1 MADKEELGI
10 RLKKLLVRL
19 NLQEGKQLGTIVQI
33 IQDLLFLSHTD
44 HCVELFADQ
53 NVHMPLMLV
62 LSSHF
67 NSKVQQ
73 VGWSL
78 LCRLM
83 EICPTTLDS
92 LACPVENEFT
102 EVHKQILKV
111 LSMYPKDSKMMMVGL
126 RALSLLLKS
135 GEIAMQV
142 LHEEEQDVFFLILE
156 AMRSFNDK
164 EEVQLQG
171 CAALQLLLQRV
182 SDAHLVEFIENKDH
196 EVILNALRRFMDSE
210 NMVLQA
216 LRVLIPLAAPASNIE
231 ILMSK
236 PVKCYSLLC
245 QAMDM
250 WLESEAIQVAGC
262 CLLRKFTSESY
273 YNILVLNG
281 VHKVA
286 VKACVSYPEN
296 ATVQTDAFSC
306 LSALA
311 ECIVQNEGLDK
322 EWNEEDEAKQKV
334 LVKKVAT
341 QVEEMLIWREAC
353 YTALERHADNATVQE
368 AACVAL
374 NSLLLHCNSSNHV
387 ELEGRPPLHSLI
399 MAAMLLHSSSVKV
412 FQAASCTLRT
422 LIQHHSRMR
431 ALLLSHGIHV
441 NIVVLM
447 RKHESSSAVCESACK
462 LLHILFQGA
471 RASLD
476 DAILILGQILIALKT
491 HNFIPEV
498 QLEGL
503 RASLVLLNPD
513 RSLREHGTSVAD
525 PDTVDVSLRV
535 LKNQCVLEGAHTVYL
550 EALNRFISSV
560 EIQECGL
567 GVLSA
572 LADSSGAVDLMC
584 QQGAIDTVLH
594 TLQMFPQG
602 RDVHYWGLSLL
613 FHLISKKKLS
623 RMMVPVL
630 ASVLVSSIR
639 QHKEDTVMLLKGFQV
654 VWKLLDTCSSAAAW
668 LQKEAFEKD
677 IFQILRENM
686 ADQCRDPLQGM
697 SCLCL
702 SKMVADSEIM
712 YALLERACEDGDV
725 DMAECLI
732 QLGADINKK
741 TKSDSLIYQV
751 CDRGA
756 PLALL
761 ELLVSAGVHEQQLR
775 GALSVCIRRGDDPAV
790 TLLLTRL
797 GLDHTNNAL
806 CLGSFRLGQMKAMW
820 LSALLSERKTQSPVN
835 KKKSKGQRLARQIL
849 SIQRNKGF
857 VGVGRLR
864 SDASTSEYFTDEESD
879 DSHVSLD
886 ESLAFMLDDME
897 SDGSDGPSQG
907 LLLFNDS
914 PEVGRKPAWRHSRR
928 RRANSEGCRGDTNPS
943 APLHKRFNSHNTR
956 GQGFIESSTPGAF
969 PLAVDKEPIRL
980 LDLSGNELGNLSCL
994 MGMSALKQQIENL
1007 LRLDLSSNS
1016 LSEFPSVLCQNLRS
1030 LTRLDLQ
1037 GNQLQSL
1044 PVELL
1049 GLPALSTLNV
1059 SRNCIGPLLLLDP
1072 TVRSPALRQLNLSFN
1087 QITVFPFQLG
1097 QAMDRLEEL
1106 SLEGLRSVDMRNNSI
1121 SDLPGPSFWVSV
1133 NLRELMFS
1141 HNQIS
1146 VLDLSGPAYKWARL
1160 EKLHLSSNKLTE
1172 IPPQIGMLEDLTSLD
1187 VSQNEGLRS
1196 FPDEMGK
1203 LVHLWDLP
1211 LDGLQLQMNLKHIG
1225 NKTKD
1230 IIRFLQQR
1238 LKKAVP
1244 YYRMK
1249 LIVVGSP
1256 RSGKSSL
1263 IHQLMKLKRSHW
1275 QSDQHTIGVSVRDW
1289 AIRNKDKRNM
1299 LLNVWEFSG
1308 GEECSGFHPH
1318 FMSSRALYL
1327 VLYDL
1332 SKGSSEIDTIKPWLF
1347 NIKAVA
1353 GQSPVIVVGTHA
1365 DVCEERHL
1373 QECVLKLREELMSQ
1387 PGFPVIKENHILCAC
1402 EESES
1407 ISRLRKAICKE
1418 LIGFKIQSQPVMGQ
1432 LIPDCYV
1439 ELERR
1444 VLQERSH
1451 VPTDFPVL
1459 RHSRLLEIIQETQLQ
1474 LEEGELPH
1482 AIHFLSEAGVLLHF
1496 DDPVLQLKDLYFI
1509 DPQWLCNIISQTLT
1523 LRSTGPWDGTR
1534 GVMQRTTVEKFLN
1547 KSRCFPM
1554 DHLTQFFK
1562 LLEKFQIALPFG
1574 DDQLL
1579 IPSSLSD
1586 HRPVIEL
1593 PHCENSEVI
1602 VRLYEMPYFPMGYWP
1617 RQISRLLEVSAYLL
1631 YGKEKALRPN
1641 RIYWRKGI
1649 YLSWSAEAYCLV
1661 EALSLEDNP
1670 ASFIKITVP
1679 CSRKGCVLFGQ
1690 VVDHIDS
1697 LLEEWFPGLLATDVH
1712 GAGETLLKKWAL
1724 YSFSDGQNCQKILLE
1739 DLLSKINAD
1748 GLLVNPEDPS
1758 CTLPISQISPDLVL
1772 SDQPSSTILDPEQL
1786 EMELSMEYMLGDG
1799 GFGSVYKAVYKN
1811 EEVAVKIFN
1820 KHAST
1825 LYVHRLV
1832 RQELAVLGRLCH
1844 PSLVGLLAAGCNPH
1858 ILVMELAP
1866 CGSLDSLFEREN
1878 SSLSRKLQHRI
1889 ALHVAD
1895 GLRYLHSSMIIYRDL
1910 KPHNILLFNLKTDA
1924 EVIAKITDYGIA
1936 QYCCSMGVR
1945 SSEGTPGFR
1954 APEVA
1959 RGNVIYN
1966 VQADVYSFGLLLYDL
1981 LTYGERI
1988 SDGMKFPSE
1997 FDEAAVQ
2004 GKLPG
2009 FESLMRVCLRENPQD
2024 RPTSAQEIDS
2034 SPILCMVIVR
2044 APGSCSDWLVAGT
2057 QSGSLYIMDTISA
2070 EVLHCL
2076 KSVKDS
2082 VTSLYFHTHRHLK
2095 NYLLVGTAD
2104 GSLIIYEDSVL
2115 KVKDGGPVKTLQVGD
2130 VNTPLMCIGPFSQN
2144 QERRELWAACGSRV
2158 FSLSVEYDMS
2168 RSIDTK
2174 PKHLYTLSPTKKPKA
2189 QSEDQ
2194 SRQMVPSSA
2203 TVKALLVQH
2212 SGTLWIGTKA
2222 GHILL
2227 VEVSSCQL
2235 LQTISPHCHSIRCM
2249 GSVLLAD
2256 SLNRKNVILVLG
2268 RRQRMP
2274 QDQIKTQGFPRSR
2287 VQLFSHTR
2295 AVCDEVHL
2303 PPFVHVRLFSQTAVC
2318 FASKDGTTRDGDGG
2332 KKGVS
2337 EAGGKRASGAGGSGK
2352 GGSQLR
2358 CPKCGDPCTH
2368 VETFVS
2374 STRFV
2379 KCEKCHH
2386 FFVVLSEADSKK
2398 GLNKEADSSEHVK
2411 FALAQKPPPPPKKI
2425 YAYLD
2430 KYVVGQSYAK
2440 KVLAV
2445 AVYNH
2450 YKRIYN
2456 NLPAAGRQQAE
2467 TEKQSSLSPRE
2478 LLQIAG
2484 INPHGNALGASV
2496 QQQTN
2501 QQAPQDKRG
2510 RDVLDSAPTDI
2521 KLEKSNIVLLG
2532 PTGSG
2537 KTLLAQTLAKCL
2549 DVPFAI
2555 CDCTTL
2561 TQAGYVGEDIES
2573 VIAKL
2578 LQDANYSV
2586 EKAQQGIVF
2595 LDEVDKI
2602 GSVPGIHQLRDV
2614 GGEGVQQGLLKLLE
2628 GTIVN
2633 VPEKNSRKLR
2643 GETVQVDTTNILFV
2657 ASGAFNGLDR
2667 IISRRKNEKYLGFG
2681 TPSNLGKGRRAAA
2694 AADLANSSGNEM
2706 DAMAE
2711 IEEKDRLLRHV
2722 EARDLIEFGMI
2733 PEFVGR
2739 LPVVVPLH
2747 SLDEEMLVQILT
2759 EPRNAVVPQYQALF
2773 SMDKC
2778 ELNVTPEALRAIAR
2792 FALERKTGAR
2802 GLRSI
2807 MEKLLLEPMF
2817 EVPQSDIIAVELTKE
2832 VVQGKCG
2839 PRYIRAPP
2847 KETEEEFDSAS
2858 EEDNW
2863 PRHADAA
2870 NN

>member
-1 MADKEELGI
+1 M
-10 RLKKLLVRL
+10 
-19 NLQEGKQLGTIVQI
+19 
-33 IQDLLFLSHTD
+33 
-44 HCVELFADQ
+44 FADQ

-67 NSKVQQ
+67 NSKV
-73 VGWSL
+73 GWSL

-83 EICPTTLDS
+83 EICPNTLDS
-92 LACPVENEFT
+92 LTNPDEYDVCMF
-102 EVHKQILKV
+102 VHRQILKV
-111 LSMYPKDSKMMMVGL
+111 LSMYRKDSKMMMVGL
-126 RALSLLLKS
+126 RALALLLKS
-135 GEIAMQV
+135 DAIVMQV
-142 LHEEEQDVFFLILE
+142 LDEEEVDVFFLVLE
-156 AMRSFNDK
+156 AMKSFPDK

-171 CAALQLLLQRV
+171 CAALQLLLQIV
-182 SDAHLVEFIENKDH
+182 SDAHLVEFIEDKDH
-196 EVILNALRRFMDSE
+196 EV
-210 NMVLQA
+210 VLDA
-216 LRVLIPLAAPASNIE
+216 FSFLSLACNIE

-236 PVKCYSLLC
+236 PIKCYSLLC

-250 WLESEAIQVAGC
+250 WLDSEPIQEAGC
-262 CLLRKFTSESY
+262 CLLRKFTSGGY

-281 VHKVA
+281 VHKVV
-286 VKACVSYPEN
+286 VKACVSYPKN
-296 ATVQTDAFSC
+296 ATVQTTGLSC
-306 LSALA
+306 LSA
-311 ECIVQNEGLDK
+311 
-322 EWNEEDEAKQKV
+322 KQKE
-334 LVKKVAT
+334 AT
-341 QVEEMLIWREAC
+341 QGEEMLIWREAC
-353 YTALERHADNATVQE
+353 YTALERHADNAAVQE
-368 AACVAL
+368 TVCWAL
-374 NSLLLHCNSSNHV
+374 NSLLLHYNSFNHV

-399 MAAMLLHSSSVKV
+399 MAAMLLHSSSAEV

-422 LIQHHSRMR
+422 LIKRHSRMR

-441 NIVVLM
+441 NIVHLM
-447 RKHESSSAVCESACK
+447 QKHANASAVCESACK
-462 LLHILFQGA
+462 LLHTLFQGA

-476 DAILILGQILIALKT
+476 DGTLMLGQILTALKT

-503 RASLVLLNPD
+503 RASLVLLSPGKEVC
-513 RSLREHGTSVAD
+513 L
-525 PDTVDVSLRV
+525 
-535 LKNQCVLEGAHTVYL
+535 NQCVLEGAHTVYL
-550 EALNRFISSV
+550 QALNRFISSE

-572 LADSSGAVDLMC
+572 LADCSGAVDLMC

-594 TLQMFPQG
+594 TLQMFPQEQ
-602 RDVHYWGLSLL
+602 VHYWGLSLL

-623 RMMVPVL
+623 HMMVPVL
-630 ASVLVSSIR
+630 ASVLVSSVR
-639 QHKEDTVMLLKGFQV
+639 QHKEDMVMLLK
-654 VWKLLDTCSSAAAW
+654 
-668 LQKEAFEKD
+668 
-677 IFQILRENM
+677 
-686 ADQCRDPLQGM
+686 LQGM

-702 SKMVADSEIM
+702 SKMVADSEIL
-712 YALLERACEDGDV
+712 YTLLDRACEDGDV

-775 GALSVCIRRGDDPAV
+775 GALSVCVRRGDDPAV
-790 TLLLTRL
+790 TLLLGRL
-797 GLDHTNNAL
+797 GLDHANNAL
-806 CLGSFRLGQMKAMW
+806 CLGSFRLGQMKASW
-820 LSALLSERKTQSPVN
+820 LSALLSECKTHSPVN
-835 KKKSKGQRLARQIL
+835 KKNSESGVMGLHKDCCFSTIL
-849 SIQRNKGF
+849 QKWAGNLLGDIAASVDVPIQRCQIKQKHFWWSVCLDFNNDFNHLNVFLQG
-857 VGVGRLR
+857 GHG
-864 SDASTSEYFTDEESD
+864 ETD
-879 DSHVSLD
+879 
-886 ESLAFMLDDME
+886 
-897 SDGSDGPSQG
+897 PS
-907 LLLFNDS
+907 
-914 PEVGRKPAWRHSRR
+914 V
-928 RRANSEGCRGDTNPS
+928 
-943 APLHKRFNSHNTR
+943 PLHKRFNSHNTR
-956 GQGFIESSTPGAF
+956 EQGFMESSTPGAF
-969 PLAVDKEPIRL
+969 PLAIDKEPIRL

-994 MGMSALKQQIENL
+994 MGASALKQQIESL

-1016 LSEFPSVLCQNLRS
+1016 LSEFPSVLCQHLRS

-1037 GNQLQSL
+1037 GNHLQSL

-1049 GLPALSTLNV
+1049 GLPALRALNV

-1072 TVRSPALRQLNLSFN
+1072 TVRSPSLRQLNLSFN
-1087 QITVFPFQLG
+1087 RITIFPFQLG

-1106 SLEGLRSVDMRNNSI
+1106 SLEGNQISALSLPLCLTELKVLDISKNQVKIISDNFLTECLKLETFIASVNQIMSHLPLKITTVKLSQNNFTSVPEIISNLPNLRSVDMRNNSI
-1121 SDLPGPSFWVSV
+1121 SVLPGPALWISV

-1141 HNQIS
+1141 HNHIS
-1146 VLDLSGPAYKWARL
+1146 VLHLSGPVYKWARL

-1211 LDGLQLQMNLKHIG
+1211 LDGLQLQMDLKHIG

-1256 RSGKSSL
+1256 CSGKSSL
-1263 IHQLMKLKRSHW
+1263 IHQLMKLKRSQW
-1275 QSDQHTIGVSVRDW
+1275 RSDQHTIGVSVRDW
-1289 AIRNKDKRNM
+1289 VIRNKEKRNM

-1332 SKGSSEIDTIKPWLF
+1332 SKGPSEIDAIKPWLF
-1347 NIKAVA
+1347 NIKAIA

-1365 DVCEERHL
+1365 DVCEEHHL
-1373 QECVLKLREELMSQ
+1373 QECVQKLREELLSQ

-1407 ISRLRKAICKE
+1407 ISRLRKAMYRE
-1418 LIGFKIQSQPVMGQ
+1418 LIGFKIQGQPVMGQ

-1444 VLQERSH
+1444 ILQERSH

-1509 DPQWLCNIISQTLT
+1509 DPQWLSNIISQTLT
-1523 LRSTGPWDGTR
+1523 LRSTGQWDSTR
-1534 GVMQRTTVEKFLN
+1534 GVVQRTTVEKILN
-1547 KSRCFPM
+1547 KSHCFPKN
-1554 DHLTQFFK
+1554 HLTQYFK

-1586 HRPVIEL
+1586 QRPVIEL

-1602 VRLYEMPYFPMGYWP
+1602 VRLYEMPYFPMGYWS
-1617 RQISRLLEVSAYLL
+1617 RQISRLLEVSAFLL

-1679 CSRKGCVLFGQ
+1679 CSLKGRVLFGQ

-1712 GAGETLLKKWAL
+1712 GTGETLLKKWAV
-1724 YSFSDGQNCQKILLE
+1724 YSFSDGKNCQKMLLE
-1739 DLLSKINAD
+1739 ELLSKINAD

-1772 SDQPSSTILDPEQL
+1772 SDQASSTILDPEQL

-1832 RQELAVLGRLCH
+1832 RQELVVLGRLCH

-1878 SSLSRKLQHRI
+1878 SHLSRKLQHRI

-1924 EVIAKITDYGIA
+1924 EVVAKITDYGIA

-1997 FDEAAVQ
+1997 FDEVAVQ
-2004 GKLPG
+2004 GKLPDPVKNYGCSPWPG
-2009 FESLMRVCLRENPQD
+2009 FESLMRDCLRENPQD
-2024 RPTSAQEIDS
+2024 RPTSAQVFDRLNSVEMLCLMRELTLMSLPGECFTVSGASGGADGGKNTREIDS
-2034 SPILCMVIVR
+2034 SPILCMVIIR

-2057 QSGSLYIMDTISA
+2057 QSGSLFIMDTINA

-2082 VTSLYFHTHRHLK
+2082 VTSLYFHTGLHHRFLK

-2104 GSLIIYEDSVL
+2104 GSLVIYEDSVL
-2115 KVKDGGPVKTLQVGD
+2115 KVKNGAPVKTLQVGE
-2130 VNTPLMCIGPFSQN
+2130 VNTPLMCLGSSSHP
-2144 QERRELWAACGSRV
+2144 QERRGLWAACGSRV
-2158 FSLSVEYDMS
+2158 ISLTVEYDIF

-2174 PKHLYTLSPTKKPKA
+2174 PKQLFLSDPCIARLAVDKHVYVSKRGGHTVEVWDKKTERMVNLIDCA
-2189 QSEDQ
+2189 QLLG
-2194 SRQMVPSSA
+2194 QMVPSSA
-2203 TVKALLVQH
+2203 IVKALLVQH

-2249 GSVLLAD
+2249 GSVLL
-2256 SLNRKNVILVLG
+2256 
-2268 RRQRMP
+2268 
-2274 QDQIKTQGFPRSR
+2274 
-2287 VQLFSHTR
+2287 
-2295 AVCDEVHL
+2295 
-2303 PPFVHVRLFSQTAVC
+2303 
-2318 FASKDGTTRDGDGG
+2318 GT
-2332 KKGVS
+2332 
-2337 EAGGKRASGAGGSGK
+2337 
-2352 GGSQLR
+2352 
-2358 CPKCGDPCTH
+2358 
-2368 VETFVS
+2368 
-2374 STRFV
+2374 
-2379 KCEKCHH
+2379 
-2386 FFVVLSEADSKK
+2386 
-2398 GLNKEADSSEHVK
+2398 
-2411 FALAQKPPPPPKKI
+2411 
-2425 YAYLD
+2425 
-2430 KYVVGQSYAK
+2430 
-2440 KVLAV
+2440 
-2445 AVYNH
+2445 
-2450 YKRIYN
+2450 
-2456 NLPAAGRQQAE
+2456 
-2467 TEKQSSLSPRE
+2467 
-2478 LLQIAG
+2478 
-2484 INPHGNALGASV
+2484 
-2496 QQQTN
+2496 
-2501 QQAPQDKRG
+2501 
-2510 RDVLDSAPTDI
+2510 
-2521 KLEKSNIVLLG
+2521 
-2532 PTGSG
+2532 
-2537 KTLLAQTLAKCL
+2537 
-2549 DVPFAI
+2549 
-2555 CDCTTL
+2555 
-2561 TQAGYVGEDIES
+2561 
-2573 VIAKL
+2573 
-2578 LQDANYSV
+2578 
-2586 EKAQQGIVF
+2586 
-2595 LDEVDKI
+2595 
-2602 GSVPGIHQLRDV
+2602 
-2614 GGEGVQQGLLKLLE
+2614 
-2628 GTIVN
+2628 
-2633 VPEKNSRKLR
+2633 
-2643 GETVQVDTTNILFV
+2643 
-2657 ASGAFNGLDR
+2657 
-2667 IISRRKNEKYLGFG
+2667 
-2681 TPSNLGKGRRAAA
+2681 
-2694 AADLANSSGNEM
+2694 
-2706 DAMAE
+2706 
-2711 IEEKDRLLRHV
+2711 
-2722 EARDLIEFGMI
+2722 
-2733 PEFVGR
+2733 
-2739 LPVVVPLH
+2739 LPVSCLSLILLH
-2747 SLDEEMLVQILT
+2747 KKM
-2759 EPRNAVVPQYQALF
+2759 
-2773 SMDKC
+2773 
-2778 ELNVTPEALRAIAR
+2778 
-2792 FALERKTGAR
+2792 
-2802 GLRSI
+2802 
-2807 MEKLLLEPMF
+2807 
-2817 EVPQSDIIAVELTKE
+2817 
-2832 VVQGKCG
+2832 
-2839 PRYIRAPP
+2839 
-2847 KETEEEFDSAS
+2847 
-2858 EEDNW
+2858 
-2863 PRHADAA
+2863 
-2870 NN
+2870 

>member
-1 MADKEELGI
+1 NMAEELELGI

-19 NLQEGKQLGTIVQI
+19 NLQEGKQLGTMVQI
-33 IQDLLFLSHTD
+33 MQDLLVFFF
-44 HCVELFADQ
+44 CPAVELFADQ
-53 NVHMPLMLV
+53 NVHMPLMLSDI
-62 LSSHF
+62 LFSS
-67 NSKVQQ
+67 Q

-78 LCRLM
+78 LCRLL
-83 EICPTTLDS
+83 EICPNTLDS
-92 LACPVENEFT
+92 LTNPDE
-102 EVHKQILKV
+102 
-111 LSMYPKDSKMMMVGL
+111 YD
-126 RALSLLLKS
+126 LLNVYIIYHNHDDVKIMFGVCGS
-135 GEIAMQV
+135 DAIVMQV
-142 LHEEEQDVFFLILE
+142 LDEEEVDVFFLVLE
-156 AMRSFNDK
+156 AMKSFPDK

-171 CAALQLLLQRV
+171 CAALQLLLQIV

-196 EVILNALRRFMDSE
+196 EVVLDALRRFMDSDSV
-210 NMVLQA
+210 VLQA

-236 PVKCYSLLC
+236 PIKCYSLLC

-250 WLESEAIQVAGC
+250 WLDSEPIQEAGC
-262 CLLRKFTSESY
+262 CLLRKFTSGGY

-281 VHKVA
+281 VHKVV
-286 VKACVSYPEN
+286 VKACVSYPKN
-296 ATVQTDAFSC
+296 ATVQTTGLSC
-306 LSALA
+306 LSAL
-311 ECIVQNEGLDK
+311 VFFTRDVS
-322 EWNEEDEAKQKV
+322 QKS
-334 LVKKVAT
+334 
-341 QVEEMLIWREAC
+341 MC
-353 YTALERHADNATVQE
+353 
-368 AACVAL
+368 
-374 NSLLLHCNSSNHV
+374 
-387 ELEGRPPLHSLI
+387 
-399 MAAMLLHSSSVKV
+399 
-412 FQAASCTLRT
+412 FCT
-422 LIQHHSRMR
+422 SGRMR

-441 NIVVLM
+441 NIVHLM
-447 RKHESSSAVCESACK
+447 QKHANASAVCESACK
-462 LLHILFQGA
+462 LLHTLFQGA

-476 DAILILGQILIALKT
+476 DGTLMLGQILTALKT

-503 RASLVLLNPD
+503 RASLVLLSP
-513 RSLREHGTSVAD
+513 EHGTSVAD

-550 EALNRFISSV
+550 QALNRFISSE

-572 LADSSGAVDLMC
+572 LADCSGAVDLMC

-594 TLQMFPQG
+594 TLQMFPQEQ
-602 RDVHYWGLSLL
+602 VHYWGLSLL

-630 ASVLVSSIR
+630 ASVLVSSVR
-639 QHKEDTVMLLKGFQV
+639 QHKEDM
-654 VWKLLDTCSSAAAW
+654 
-668 LQKEAFEKD
+668 
-677 IFQILRENM
+677 
-686 ADQCRDPLQGM
+686 LQGM

-702 SKMVADSEIM
+702 SKMVADSEIL
-712 YALLERACEDGDV
+712 YTLLVRACEDGDV

-775 GALSVCIRRGDDPAV
+775 GALSVCVRRGDDPAV
-790 TLLLTRL
+790 TLLLGRL
-797 GLDHTNNAL
+797 GLDHANNAL
-806 CLGSFRLGQMKAMW
+806 CLGSFRLGQMKASW
-820 LSALLSERKTQSPVN
+820 LSTLLSECKTHSPVN
-835 KKKSKGQRLARQIL
+835 KK
-849 SIQRNKGF
+849 
-857 VGVGRLR
+857 
-864 SDASTSEYFTDEESD
+864 
-879 DSHVSLD
+879 
-886 ESLAFMLDDME
+886 
-897 SDGSDGPSQG
+897 
-907 LLLFNDS
+907 
-914 PEVGRKPAWRHSRR
+914 
-928 RRANSEGCRGDTNPS
+928 NSES
-943 APLHKRFNSHNTR
+943 ATVRRIQASLYISALTLTTLEVHIKNCLIWELVLKSSLVKFVCFCFKCTE
-956 GQGFIESSTPGAF
+956 QGFMESSTPGAF
-969 PLAVDKEPIRL
+969 PLAIDKEPIRL

-994 MGMSALKQQIENL
+994 MGASALKQQIESL

-1016 LSEFPSVLCQNLRS
+1016 LSEFPSVLCQHLRS

-1037 GNQLQSL
+1037 GNHLQSL

-1049 GLPALSTLNV
+1049 GLPALRALNV

-1072 TVRSPALRQLNLSFN
+1072 TVRSPSLRQLNLSFN
-1087 QITVFPFQLG
+1087 QITIFPFQLG

-1106 SLEGLRSVDMRNNSI
+1106 SLEGNQISALSLPLCLTELKVLDISKNQVKIISDNFLTECLKLETFISCFHAGSLSHLPLKITTVKLSQNNFTNVPEIISNLPNLRSVDMRNNSI
-1121 SDLPGPSFWVSV
+1121 SVLPGPALWISV

-1141 HNQIS
+1141 HNHIS
-1146 VLDLSGPAYKWARL
+1146 VLDLSGPVYKWARL

-1211 LDGLQLQMNLKHIG
+1211 LDGLQLQMDLKHIG

-1256 RSGKSSL
+1256 CSGKSSL
-1263 IHQLMKLKRSHW
+1263 IHQLMKLKRSQW
-1275 QSDQHTIGVSVRDW
+1275 RSDQHTIGVSVRDW
-1289 AIRNKDKRNM
+1289 VIRNKEKRNM

-1332 SKGSSEIDTIKPWLF
+1332 SKGPSEIDAIKPWLF
-1347 NIKAVA
+1347 NIKAIA

-1365 DVCEERHL
+1365 DVCEEYHL
-1373 QECVLKLREELMSQ
+1373 QECVQKLREELLSQ

-1407 ISRLRKAICKE
+1407 ISRLRKAMYRE
-1418 LIGFKIQSQPVMGQ
+1418 LIGFKIQGQPVMGQ

-1444 VLQERSH
+1444 ILQERSH

-1509 DPQWLCNIISQTLT
+1509 DPQWLSNIISQTLT
-1523 LRSTGPWDGTR
+1523 LRSTGQWDSTR
-1534 GVMQRTTVEKFLN
+1534 GVVQRTTVEKILN
-1547 KSRCFPM
+1547 KSHCFPKN
-1554 DHLTQFFK
+1554 HLTQYFK

-1586 HRPVIEL
+1586 QRPVIEL

-1602 VRLYEMPYFPMGYWP
+1602 VRLYEMPYFPMGYWS
-1617 RQISRLLEVSAYLL
+1617 RQISRLLEVSAFLL

-1679 CSRKGCVLFGQ
+1679 CSLKGRVLFGQ

-1712 GAGETLLKKWAL
+1712 GTGETLLKKWAV
-1724 YSFSDGQNCQKILLE
+1724 YSFSDGKNCQKMLLE
-1739 DLLSKINAD
+1739 ELLSKINAD

-1772 SDQPSSTILDPEQL
+1772 SDQASSTILDPEQL
-1786 EMELSMEYMLGDG
+1786 EMELSVEYMLGDG

-1858 ILVMELAP
+1858 ILVMELAL

-1878 SSLSRKLQHRI
+1878 SHLSRKLQHRI

-1924 EVIAKITDYGIA
+1924 EVVAKITDYGIA

-1997 FDEAAVQ
+1997 FDEVAVQ

-2009 FESLMRVCLRENPQD
+2009 NMPLLFILMFISAVFDRLNSVEMLCLMRELTLMSLPGECFTVSGASGGADGGKNTRVWIGGGSCSQKLGSV
-2024 RPTSAQEIDS
+2024 TSLHLETGGSLSQEIDS
-2034 SPILCMVIVR
+2034 SPILCMVIIR

-2057 QSGSLYIMDTISA
+2057 QSGSLFIMDTINA

-2082 VTSLYFHTHRHLK
+2082 VTSLYFHTGLHHRFLK

-2104 GSLIIYEDSVL
+2104 GSLVIYEDSVL
-2115 KVKDGGPVKTLQVGD
+2115 KVKNGAPVKTLQVGE
-2130 VNTPLMCIGPFSQN
+2130 VNTPLMCLGSSSHP
-2144 QERRELWAACGSRV
+2144 QERRGLWAACGSRV
-2158 FSLSVEYDMS
+2158 ISLTVEYDIF

-2174 PKHLYTLSPTKKPKA
+2174 PKQLFLSDPCISRLAVDKHVYVSKRGGHTVEVWDKKTERMVNLIDCAHQKHMC
-2189 QSEDQ
+2189 SVNTNLV
-2194 SRQMVPSSA
+2194 QMVPSSA
-2203 TVKALLVQH
+2203 IVKALLVQH

-2249 GSVLLAD
+2249 GSVLL
-2256 SLNRKNVILVLG
+2256 
-2268 RRQRMP
+2268 
-2274 QDQIKTQGFPRSR
+2274 
-2287 VQLFSHTR
+2287 
-2295 AVCDEVHL
+2295 
-2303 PPFVHVRLFSQTAVC
+2303 
-2318 FASKDGTTRDGDGG
+2318 GT
-2332 KKGVS
+2332 
-2337 EAGGKRASGAGGSGK
+2337 
-2352 GGSQLR
+2352 
-2358 CPKCGDPCTH
+2358 
-2368 VETFVS
+2368 
-2374 STRFV
+2374 
-2379 KCEKCHH
+2379 
-2386 FFVVLSEADSKK
+2386 
-2398 GLNKEADSSEHVK
+2398 
-2411 FALAQKPPPPPKKI
+2411 
-2425 YAYLD
+2425 
-2430 KYVVGQSYAK
+2430 
-2440 KVLAV
+2440 
-2445 AVYNH
+2445 
-2450 YKRIYN
+2450 
-2456 NLPAAGRQQAE
+2456 
-2467 TEKQSSLSPRE
+2467 
-2478 LLQIAG
+2478 
-2484 INPHGNALGASV
+2484 
-2496 QQQTN
+2496 
-2501 QQAPQDKRG
+2501 
-2510 RDVLDSAPTDI
+2510 
-2521 KLEKSNIVLLG
+2521 
-2532 PTGSG
+2532 
-2537 KTLLAQTLAKCL
+2537 
-2549 DVPFAI
+2549 
-2555 CDCTTL
+2555 
-2561 TQAGYVGEDIES
+2561 
-2573 VIAKL
+2573 
-2578 LQDANYSV
+2578 
-2586 EKAQQGIVF
+2586 
-2595 LDEVDKI
+2595 
-2602 GSVPGIHQLRDV
+2602 
-2614 GGEGVQQGLLKLLE
+2614 
-2628 GTIVN
+2628 
-2633 VPEKNSRKLR
+2633 
-2643 GETVQVDTTNILFV
+2643 
-2657 ASGAFNGLDR
+2657 
-2667 IISRRKNEKYLGFG
+2667 
-2681 TPSNLGKGRRAAA
+2681 
-2694 AADLANSSGNEM
+2694 
-2706 DAMAE
+2706 
-2711 IEEKDRLLRHV
+2711 
-2722 EARDLIEFGMI
+2722 
-2733 PEFVGR
+2733 
-2739 LPVVVPLH
+2739 LPVSCLSLILLH
-2747 SLDEEMLVQILT
+2747 KKM
-2759 EPRNAVVPQYQALF
+2759 
-2773 SMDKC
+2773 
-2778 ELNVTPEALRAIAR
+2778 
-2792 FALERKTGAR
+2792 
-2802 GLRSI
+2802 
-2807 MEKLLLEPMF
+2807 
-2817 EVPQSDIIAVELTKE
+2817 
-2832 VVQGKCG
+2832 
-2839 PRYIRAPP
+2839 
-2847 KETEEEFDSAS
+2847 
-2858 EEDNW
+2858 
-2863 PRHADAA
+2863 
-2870 NN
+2870 